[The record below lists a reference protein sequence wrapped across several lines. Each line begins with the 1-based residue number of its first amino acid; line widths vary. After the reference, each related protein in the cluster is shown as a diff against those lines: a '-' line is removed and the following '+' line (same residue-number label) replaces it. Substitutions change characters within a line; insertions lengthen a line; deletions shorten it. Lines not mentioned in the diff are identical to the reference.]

1 MSYFPNQATL
11 YTNRVGGKRMSAL
24 HETYK
29 KNEKVDRALR
39 LNRPSHLDFYCLTK
53 E

>member
-1 MSYFPNQATL
+1 
-11 YTNRVGGKRMSAL
+11 MSAL

-29 KNEKVDRALR
+29 KNEKGDRALR
-39 LNRPSHLDFYCLTK
+39 RNRPSHLDFYCLTK

>member
-1 MSYFPNQATL
+1 
-11 YTNRVGGKRMSAL
+11 MSAL

-29 KNEKVDRALR
+29 KIEKVDRALR
-39 LNRPSHLDFYCLTK
+39 LNRPSILVFYYLTK